1 MPIILR
7 THTQEI
13 KLKNRHSKTI
23 IDLARSQGLFLKAS
37 CGGEGKCGRCL
48 VDLTEGRFLIKDKE
62 VFVSESRHRK
72 ALSCMTRVIGENAV
86 IAIPQQSLIES
97 SGKIIDDFI
106 LKYYENNPP
115 TKKYCLHIPRAT
127 LKNQASDRQRVEEE
141 LLNKA
146 SIKNTQIPLPVL
158 RKLPDAL
165 VRGDQTITVTM
176 GRVHDLW
183 SMIDVEPGDT
193 TLTHYG
199 IAVDIG
205 TTTVVVI
212 LIDLIKGEII
222 GKASLYNRQMT
233 VAEDVISRISSI
245 QSQKELDLLKS
256 LVIDDTVNPII
267 KHLCKESSVKR
278 KDISRLA
285 LSGNTIMTHLLLGLN
300 PQSIG
305 KAPFQPV
312 TRIPGAFR
320 AAEVGFEIAPNGIV
334 DIMPSVSG
342 YIGGDITSDIYVSK
356 LHEEEELSVLIDIG
370 TNGEIVMCENGKM
383 VACSTAAGPAFE
395 GYGLYHG
402 CRATRGAIERVSFD
416 EENDINIEVI
426 EDDKAIG
433 ICGTGVIDFIA
444 EALRIG
450 LLNRRGKFNDELL
463 KRLQLDYEIQVN
475 ENSIKACIIARN
487 EVSAIKEAI
496 VITEL
501 DISKIMQ
508 AKAAIY
514 AGMKILL
521 KIQNK
526 TWRDIK
532 RLVLTGGFAK
542 HIDPNNA
549 VSIGLLPPI
558 PGDRIE
564 VIGNGSLAGAYLALI
579 EPSAIDAM
587 TAISSRIEVIE
598 LNLHEEFQKYYID
611 ALFLPNRNNDFD

>member
-1 MPIILR
+1 MPVVLK

-13 KLKNRHSKTI
+13 KLENHKSKTI

-48 VDLTEGRFLIKDKE
+48 VDLNEGRFLVGNKE
-62 VFVSESRHRK
+62 VVVSEADHRV

-97 SGKIIDDFI
+97 SGKIIDDFV
-106 LKYYENNPP
+106 LKYYRNDPP
-115 TKKYCLHIPRAT
+115 TKKYCLHIPRAA
-127 LKNQASDRQRVEEE
+127 LDYQASDRQRVEEE
-141 LLNKA
+141 LLDKA
-146 SIKNTQIPLPVL
+146 SLNNIQIPLPVL

-165 VRGDQTITVTM
+165 ARGDQTITVTL
-176 GRVHDLW
+176 GCIHDLW

-193 TLTHYG
+193 TPTHYG
-199 IAVDIG
+199 IAADIG
-205 TTTVVVI
+205 TTTVVVV
-212 LIDLIKGEII
+212 LIDLTKGEII

-267 KHLCKESSVKR
+267 KHLCKESGVKR

-320 AAEVGFEIAPNGIV
+320 AAEVGFEITPTGIV

-395 GYGLYHG
+395 GYGLCHG
-402 CRATRGAIERVSFD
+402 CRATRGAIERVFFD
-416 EENDINIEVI
+416 EENGISIEVI

-433 ICGTGVIDFIA
+433 ICGTGVIDFLA
-444 EALRIG
+444 EAFRIG
-450 LLNRRGKFNDELL
+450 LINRMGKFNDELL
-463 KRLQLDYEIQVN
+463 KKLRLGREIQ
-475 ENSIKACIIARN
+475 ENGNNIKACIIARN
-487 EVSAIKEAI
+487 EYSALKEAI
-496 VITEL
+496 VITER
-501 DISKIMQ
+501 DISKIMV

-514 AGMKILL
+514 AGMEILL

-526 TWRDIK
+526 TWRDIE
-532 RLVLTGGFAK
+532 RLVLTGGFAR
-542 HIDPNNA
+542 HIDPSNA

-558 PGDRIE
+558 PEERIE

-579 EPSAIDAM
+579 EPNAIDAM
-587 TAISSRIEVIE
+587 TAISSMIDVIE

-611 ALFLPNRNNDFD
+611 ALFLPDRNRD